1 VLEMPDGV
9 NLVLEV
15 LPFSKLRAGGRTR
28 RFEVLPRST
37 QPNRVPP
44 GFDKIALQQLLAWM
58 GSNRAAWSLEPTS
71 FTLNL
76 SISTLED
83 DRFPQFVAS
92 NLKANGIA
100 PDNIGFEIAEPLCIQ
115 RRAQVERFITLC
127 DKLGC
132 FVVIDDFS
140 LDSSITNLLR
150 SRALRLVKI
159 DPKLTSV
166 ALKDKLAQAMVVAI
180 AQAVK
185 VLGIH
190 CSAKRVDT
198 QASLQWLT
206 AIGADFAQGAA
217 LSQVQALESIG
228 TQPTAPAPS
237 QPA

>member
-1 VLEMPDGV
+1 
-9 NLVLEV
+9 
-15 LPFSKLRAGGRTR
+15 
-28 RFEVLPRST
+28 
-37 QPNRVPP
+37 
-44 GFDKIALQQLLAWM
+44 M

-76 SISTLED
+76 SIATLED
-83 DRFPQFVAS
+83 ERFLQFVNS

-159 DPKLTSV
+159 DPKLTSI

-190 CSAKRVDT
+190 CAAKRVDT

-206 AIGADFAQGAA
+206 AIGVDFAQGAA
-217 LSQVQALESIG
+217 LAQLQTLESLG
-228 TQPTAPAPS
+228 S
-237 QPA
+237 QPAPPPPQPA